1 MQAPRMIAGRSI
13 SAVVLVSVLMG
24 MGSVLMGMGSSFV
37 AADAPYWPQF
47 HGPRRDNLST
57 ETGLLKKW
65 PEGGPK
71 RLWTARGIGSGF
83 AGVSIA
89 DGSIYTSGNIEGNTV
104 ITALDMD
111 GKIRWQVPNGKAW
124 ETPKGGSRA
133 TPTIDGQRL
142 YHKNPY
148 GDVVCLEAKT
158 GKRIWGLNILEAF
171 RSKNIMWAV
180 SESLLIDGEH
190 VICCPGG
197 PETAVVALNKNT
209 GRTVWKS
216 PSAGDLAGYASPI
229 LAEYQGLRMILTLTS
244 RAMIGVNADGGD
256 LLWRVAHVTP
266 FDETITSPIYHA
278 GHVFV
283 STRSTG
289 SVMYRLRV
297 AGNQASVEPLWR
309 SRELDNQH
317 GGVLLL
323 DGNLYGAALTANHG
337 NWVCLD
343 WKTGQKTY
351 AAQGVGHGCLTCADG
366 MLYTLSERFRMG
378 LVKATP
384 HGHEVVGEFRLPAGG
399 EGPSWAH
406 PVVCGGRLY
415 IRYSDFLHAY
425 DVRVMQ

>member
-1 MQAPRMIAGRSI
+1 MRRWSASCSI
-13 SAVVLVSVLMG
+13 PVVLIGGILG
-24 MGSVLMGMGSSFV
+24 NRLLL
-37 AADAPYWPQF
+37 AADVPYWPQF
-47 HGPRRDNLST
+47 HGPKRDNLST
-57 ETGLLKKW
+57 ETGLLNKW

-71 RLWTARGIGSGF
+71 LVWTARGIGFGF

-89 DGSIYTSGNIEGNTV
+89 DGSIYTSGNVDGKTI
-104 ITALDMD
+104 ITALDME
-111 GKIRWQVPNGKAW
+111 GKIRWQVANGKAW

-133 TPTIDGQRL
+133 TPTVDAERL

-148 GDVVCLEAKT
+148 GDVVCLQAKT
-158 GKRIWGLNILEAF
+158 GKKIWGLNILEEF
-171 RSKNIMWAV
+171 HSRNITWAV

-197 PETAVVALNKNT
+197 PETAVVALDKGT

-216 PSAGDLAGYASPI
+216 PSSGDLAGYASPI
-229 LAEYQGLRMILTLTS
+229 LAECQGLRMILTLTAK
-244 RAMIGVNADGGD
+244 AMIGVNADNGD

-278 GHVFV
+278 GQIFV

-289 SVMYRLRV
+289 SVMYKLRV
-297 AGNQASVEPLWR
+297 AGDKASKPESEVEPLWR

-323 DGNLYGAALTANHG
+323 DGHLYGAALTANNG
-337 NWVCLD
+337 NWVCLN
-343 WKTGQKTY
+343 WQTGQKTY
-351 AAQGVGHGCLTCADG
+351 AERGVGHGCLTCADG
-366 MLYTLSERFRMG
+366 MLYTLSERSMMG

-384 HGHEVVGEFRLPAGG
+384 DGHEVVSQFRIPAGG
-399 EGPSWAH
+399 HYVGKDGPSWAH

-415 IRYSDFLHAY
+415 VRHGDFLYAY
-425 DVRVMQ
+425 DVRQRP